1 MVVIQPASEGAY
13 PPLLFLFLF
22 FHCLFSLE
30 VSLRIAKKIPLIFRK
45 DCRFLEAKSCS
56 VTINP
61 VFFFFVVVVGV
72 RVRGGGVVVVVVVVV
87 VVGCEF

>member
-1 MVVIQPASEGAY
+1 VVVIQQASQGAY
-13 PPLLFLFLF
+13 PPPSFLVLF

-30 VSLRIAKKIPLIFRK
+30 ASLRIAKKIPLIFRK
-45 DCRFLEAKSCS
+45 NCRFLEAKSCS

-61 VFFFFVVVVGV
+61 VFFFFFFVVVVGV
-72 RVRGGGVVVVVVVVV
+72 GVRGGVVVV

>member
-1 MVVIQPASEGAY
+1 
-13 PPLLFLFLF
+13 
-22 FHCLFSLE
+22 LE
-30 VSLRIAKKIPLIFRK
+30 ASLRIAKKIPLIFRK

-61 VFFFFVVVVGV
+61 AFFFFFFFVVVVGV
-72 RVRGGGVVVVVVVVV
+72 RGVV